1 MAARTTTAKS
11 SRKGPANTQRPRVA
25 ATAPNA
31 TQLRM
36 PPMPPGDGLKYAL
49 LVAGKSIGA
58 AALVFGAICALLYTS
73 AAPRKSL
80 LAINKKAI
88 ARGEF
93 DVESHVAPTRLG
105 SAIVSKIDVPVR
117 DAPRRNGKILDKAIY
132 GSYVDLIGQDGRWV
146 QVRATGQHVTGWVE
160 KSDLN
165 F

>member
-1 MAARTTTAKS
+1 MGAATTTAKS
-11 SRKGPANTQRPRVA
+11 SRKGPANTQRSRA

-31 TQLRM
+31 TQPRR

-49 LVAGKSIGA
+49 LAGKSIGA
-58 AALVFGAICALLYTS
+58 AALVFGAICALIYTS

-80 LAINKKAI
+80 LAINKKTI

-105 SAIVSKIDVPVR
+105 SALVSKIDVPVR
-117 DAPRRNGKILDKAIY
+117 DAPRRNGKILDKAVY
-132 GSYVDLIGQDGRWV
+132 GSYVDVIGQDGKWV
-146 QVRATGQHVTGWVE
+146 QVRATGQHLTGWVE
-160 KSDLN
+160 KADLN